1 MAITKL
7 GLNLTALDNISP
19 PNLTIPTTG
28 REVIDLIPSKANE
41 LVGFALLTHI
51 ILGGLAVLL
60 YWILSDKLPF
70 GEFKY
75 SDIRAL
81 FLSSSIASVI
91 GVVMVEIGFLG
102 SFKALAFYIILSIV
116 FYIML
121 LKIEYKE

>member
-1 MAITKL
+1 MVTKF
-7 GLNLTALDNISP
+7 GLNLSNLNNITA
-19 PNLTIPTTG
+19 PNLTIPSTG
-28 REVIDLIPSKANE
+28 KEVIEQIPQKANE
-41 LVGFALLTHI
+41 LVGVALLTHI
-51 ILGGLAVLL
+51 ILGGLGMLL